1 MKPRR
6 PTAVEEAEVS
16 MIPKRLAVPA
26 LVLAALAALVS
37 AAAPAAAQEGPEPAT
52 PETPTPAA
60 GPAPACLAQPRDFE
74 VRRAISAI
82 EVDGVLDEP
91 AWQDALS
98 FALPCEWNPG
108 DNVAPPVE
116 TDFLV
121 TYDDEHL
128 YVAWRAF
135 DPEPSAIRAHLM
147 DRDSIDTFVQDDH
160 VVLILDTFNDERR
173 GFQLRVNP
181 LGVQA
186 DALFSQSEGI
196 EDFSYDM
203 IWDSAGRITE
213 EGYVVEVAV
222 PLNQLRFPS
231 TDAGL
236 TWGFDVGRSYP
247 RSVRHRMASSARERG
262 NNCLLCQVTKVSGFE
277 AIEPGRN
284 LEVTPTVTALRTDR
298 LSSFPGGDLESGD
311 EDFEPGITARWG
323 VTPNVTLSGTVNPD
337 FSQVEAD
344 VAQLA
349 VNERFALFFPEKR
362 PFFLEGSDI
371 FATPIRA
378 VFTRTV
384 ADPSWGAKASAKLG
398 AGTFGVFV
406 TDDDFNTVLV
416 PTNQRTAVAPL
427 AGGVTGSVL
436 RYRRDFGAETTV
448 GALYAGREGDAYH
461 NRVFGLDAV
470 HRFDASNRLTLQ
482 ALGSETRYPGT
493 LAPGLL
499 ATLED
504 ERGYGFLVDWDH
516 ESRDWFWS
524 ASYQDL
530 DPAFRADSG
539 FVPRVDV
546 REAEGVVQRN
556 LWGEAEDFFNRIAIG
571 LYTRRVEDHSGRLTD
586 RNLDLYANFSGPL
599 QSFAQVSLKNNE
611 QFFGGVLYG
620 DLWRG
625 QLFAEL
631 QPSGALRL
639 TLFTDL
645 GETVDFQNNR
655 PADGFQVGPSVELK
669 LGRHVNLRAS
679 HNFRR
684 LEVEGGELLE
694 ANLTELRAV
703 YNLSTRTFV
712 RAIFQYFDLQQDPAL
727 FTFPVEPEVEDLF
740 TQLLFS
746 YKVNPQTVLFLGYS
760 DARLGLA
767 DVSLTQTERTFFA
780 KIGYAWTL

>member
-1 MKPRR
+1 
-6 PTAVEEAEVS
+6 

-37 AAAPAAAQEGPEPAT
+37 AAAPAAAQEGPEAAT

-74 VRRAISAI
+74 ARRATSAI

-121 TYDDEHL
+121 TYDDDNL
-128 YVAWRAF
+128 YLAWRAF
-135 DPEPSAIRAHLM
+135 DPEPSAIRANLM
-147 DRDSIDTFVQDDH
+147 DRDSINTFVQDDH
-160 VVLILDTFNDERR
+160 VLLILDTFNDERR

-222 PLNQLRFPS
+222 PFNQLRFPA
-231 TDAGL
+231 TAGEQ
-236 TWGFDVGRSYP
+236 TWGFDIGRSYP
-247 RSVRHRMASSARERG
+247 RSVRHRLASNSRERG
-262 NNCLLCQVTKVSGFE
+262 NNCLLCQATKISGFE
-277 AIEPGRN
+277 DLEPGRN
-284 LEVTPTVTALRTDR
+284 LQVTPTITALRTDR
-298 LSSFPGGDLESGD
+298 LSSFPAGGLESGD
-311 EDFEPGITARWG
+311 EELEPGVTARWG
-323 VTPNVTLSGTVNPD
+323 VSPNVTLSGTLNPD

-362 PFFLEGSDI
+362 PFFLEGGDL
-371 FATPIRA
+371 FTTPIRA

-384 ADPSWGAKASAKLG
+384 ADPRWGLKGAAKQG
-398 AGTFGVFV
+398 ANAYGAFV
-406 TDDDFNTVLV
+406 TEDGVNTVLV
-416 PTNQRTAVAPL
+416 PTNQGSRIAAL
-427 AGGVTGSVL
+427 DGGVTGSVV
-436 RYRRDFGAETTV
+436 RFRRDFGAETTV

-470 HRFDASNRLTLQ
+470 HRFGPSDRLTVQ
-482 ALGSETRYPGT
+482 ILGSETRYPEA
-493 LAPGLL
+493 LDAALR
-499 ATLED
+499 ATLEED
-504 ERGYGFLVDWDH
+504 RGYAFLAGWDH
-516 ESRDWFWS
+516 ETRNWFWS

-530 DPAFRADSG
+530 DPSFRADSG

-546 REAEGVVQRN
+546 REAQGVVQRHF
-556 LWGEAEDFFNRIAIG
+556 WGEAEDFFNRFAIG

-599 QSFAQVSLKNNE
+599 QSFAQVSLKNHQ
-611 QFFGGVLYG
+611 QFFGGVLYD

-631 QPSGALRL
+631 QPSGALRV

-727 FTFPVEPEVEDLF
+727 FTFPVEPRVEDLF

-760 DARLGLA
+760 DARLGLE
-767 DVSLTQTERTFFA
+767 DVSLTQTARTFFA